1 MSKPSDRILIIVG
14 MHRSMTSLA
23 THWLHK
29 CGLHVGNDLYGA
41 GIGNVQGHYEDNDF
55 INLHDHVLKINNSH
69 WRDSSSQNFQFDDYS
84 RQKSRMLIELKSK
97 LNEQWGWKDPRTC
110 LFLDHWSTLL
120 PDGKYLILYRPFA
133 GVVDSFLR
141 REFKVNNRAEYVL
154 EFRKYAS
161 KLLNYNKKKEDN
173 LRLWM
178 HYNDKILEFIKG
190 TDKERFLLLRSDQLL
205 KESEQIFD
213 FIKNNWGFELDFTP
227 VKSVYDADITKK
239 APADTLK
246 GVDSGLIEEA
256 VKIEEKLEEFCF
268 RKIE

>member
-1 MSKPSDRILIIVG
+1 MSNPKNRVLVIVG

-23 THWLHK
+23 AQWLYK
-29 CGLHVGNDLYGA
+29 CGLHVGDDLYGA

-55 INLHDHVLKINNSH
+55 INLHDHMLKINNSH
-69 WRDSSSQNFQFDDYS
+69 WRDFSSQSFQFDAYS
-84 RQKSRMLIELKSK
+84 RQKSRMLIELKSE

-110 LFLDHWSTLL
+110 LFLDHWCTLL
-120 PDGKYLILYRPFA
+120 PEGRYLIIYRPFA

-161 KLLNYNKKKEDN
+161 KLLNYDKKKEDN

-178 HYNDKILEFIKG
+178 HYNVKILEFIKG
-190 TDKERFLLLRSDQLL
+190 TDKERFLVLRSDQLL

-227 VKSVYDADITKK
+227 VKSIYDADITKQ
-239 APADTLK
+239 ASAAALK
-246 GVDSGLIEEA
+246 GVDPALIEKA
-256 VKIEEKLEEFCF
+256 VNIEEKLGKHCF
-268 RKIE
+268 KQIE